1 MDAKTGIVR
10 KKEASSASLQPHVP
24 RPSREEEG
32 ANQTGIPPSPPLSP
46 LFTRR
51 TVPLRSAPHPVGPSR
66 PSRGAGRQGR
76 EAGRMQHARSSPFPF
91 NRGLPARLSA
101 LTPPTL
107 SRSPPLAAR
116 LRVRTASPRTAVP
129 PRRWGD
135 GRQTAA
141 RPALPPAQPPPGT
154 PPPRYVSRAASLRS
168 SAPPPHALTAL
179 RAAAPVPP
187 RRPGDG

>member
-51 TVPLRSAPHPVGPSR
+51 TVPLRSTSGGTEPAEPRSR
-66 PSRGAGRQGR
+66 AAGRRGR
-76 EAGRMQHARSSPFPF
+76 QDAARPQLPFPF
-91 NRGLPARLSA
+91 QPRPPSTA
-101 LTPPTL
+101 LRITPPTL

-116 LRVRTASPRTAVP
+116 LRVRTASLRTAVP

-141 RPALPPAQPPPGT
+141 RPALPPVQPPPGT